1 MNSKS
6 FSDNRG
12 ELLFPFKN
20 NNIIGDIK
28 QCTVSK
34 NKKHVFRGFHKNN
47 FDKLVTCI
55 QGRILDI
62 ILNLD
67 ENAEDYLKPKY
78 YNLDSNTEQNQIL
91 VPRNYAH
98 GFLAL
103 NDNTIVLYHFNG
115 EFSNDETTHIHY
127 LDPLININLPIN
139 NPIISE
145 KDNIKNF
152 IRQVDYI
159 IIGGTGYLGNHIF
172 MTLKKQMKNVMKIS
186 TRLED
191 IEGLKKQLTLFKPKY
206 VINAAGLTGSP
217 NIDWCDN
224 NKEKTIETNI
234 TYQLTLCH
242 ICKELNI
249 HLTIF
254 GSGGIFKGNV
264 MRKEEDQGD
273 FADKFYSEA
282 RIYLENICK
291 HYDNVLYLRI
301 NYPLSSCTNK
311 KNLLVKVLG
320 FKSVTNKPMSIT
332 CVDTLFPIL
341 TQIIENGE
349 IGIMNF
355 VNPGTTTLLKL
366 KKALFVG
373 GSGDTKKIVINN
385 NPNRSCPILDSTKI
399 EKYNPISIEESIQK
413 ML

>member
-1 MNSKS
+1 MNKYV
-6 FSDNRG
+6 DNRG

-55 QGRILDI
+55 QGKMLDI
-62 ILNLD
+62 IINLD
-67 ENAEDYLKPKY
+67 EMSTDYLKPQY
-78 YNLDSNTEQNQIL
+78 YNLDPNTEHSQIF
-91 VPRNYAH
+91 VPRNHLH
-98 GFLAL
+98 GFLTL
-103 NDNTIVLYHFNG
+103 EEDTILIYHFNG
-115 EFSNDETTHIHY
+115 MFADGETKHIHY
-127 LDPLININLPIN
+127 TDPTLNIALPIS

-172 MTLKKQMKNVMKIS
+172 MTLKKQMKMVLKIS
-186 TRLED
+186 TRLEN
-191 IEGLKKQLTLFKPKY
+191 IEDLKKQLTLFKPKY
-206 VINAAGLTGSP
+206 VINAAGLTGLP
-217 NIDWCDN
+217 NIDWCDD
-224 NKEKTIETNI
+224 NKQKTIETNI

-254 GSGGIFKGNV
+254 GSGGIFKNNKIYTEND
-264 MRKEEDQGD
+264 RGD
-273 FADKFYSEA
+273 YFDKFYSEA

-301 NYPLSSCTNK
+301 NYPLSNCTNK

-366 KKALFVG
+366 KKAYND
-373 GSGDTKKIVINN
+373 SCGDTKQIVINN

-399 EKYNPISIEESIQK
+399 EKYNPISIEESIVEI
-413 ML
+413 LGGL